1 MNRWMIGILLFLAIP
16 MMVLNPLGRP
26 AFIGYYVGVISTWL
40 VYVFALHSRRASLRS
55 K

>member
-1 MNRWMIGILLFLAIP
+1 MGRWIIGILLFLAIP

-26 AFIGYYVGVISTWL
+26 AFIGYYVGVISIWL
-40 VYVFALHSRRASLRS
+40 AYVFALQGKHTSSRS

>member
-1 MNRWMIGILLFLAIP
+1 MGRWVIGILLLLAIP

-26 AFIGYYVGVISTWL
+26 AFIGYYVGVITTWL
-40 VYVFALHSRRASLRS
+40 VYVFALQGKHASLRS

>member
-1 MNRWMIGILLFLAIP
+1 MSKWMIGILLFLAIP

-40 VYVFALHSRRASLRS
+40 AYLFALHGKHANLRS

>member
-1 MNRWMIGILLFLAIP
+1 MSRWMIGILLFLAIP

-26 AFIGYYVGVISTWL
+26 AFIGYYVGIISTWL
-40 VYVFALHSRRASLRS
+40 VYVLVLHGKHASLRS